1 MINFALFGAG
11 RIGSIHSANVATNKQ
26 ALLVGVCD
34 PYQPNADKL
43 IAELGCA
50 QMTEQE
56 IFTDDSIDAI
66 LICSATDT
74 HADLIEQAVAAG
86 KHVFCEKPIDLSLK
100 RVQQCTQI
108 VEQSDCKVL
117 VAFNRRFDPNFK
129 LLQQQ
134 IAAGQIGTVELVS
147 IISKDPSPPPVE
159 YISSSGGLFRDMTI
173 HDFDMARFLLGEEIE
188 AVSAHASCLVD
199 PAIGEAGDID
209 TAVINLTAASGKLA
223 QISNSRR
230 ASFGYDQRIEV
241 HGSKGMLVA
250 QNVNE
255 NTVTAYSESG
265 VSSAKPLYFFLERY
279 KAAYHAELDSFI
291 RALQGETVS
300 YPSMNDGLQASML
313 AEAAVLSYQSDRTV
327 QLSEM
332 K

>member
-11 RIGSIHSANVATNKQ
+11 RIGTIHGANVAANKQ
-26 ALLVGVCD
+26 AILVGVCD
-34 PYQPNADKL
+34 PYQPNVDKL
-43 IAELGCA
+43 ITELGCA

-56 IFTDDSIDAI
+56 IFTDDSIDAV

-108 VEQSDCKVL
+108 VEQSDRKAL
-117 VAFNRRFDPNFK
+117 VAFNRRFDPNFQ
-129 LLQQQ
+129 LLQQRL
-134 IAAGQIGTVELVS
+134 AAGQIGTVELVT

-159 YISSSGGLFRDMTI
+159 YISSSGGMFRDMTI
-173 HDFDMARFLLGEEIE
+173 HDFDMARFLLGEEID
-188 AVSAHASCLVD
+188 AVSAHGSCLVD

-209 TAVINLTAASGKLA
+209 TAVINLTTTSGKLA

-250 QNVNE
+250 LNINE
-255 NTVTAYSESG
+255 NSVTAYSESG

-279 KAAYHAELDSFI
+279 KAAYQAELDSFI

-300 YPSMNDGLQASML
+300 YPSMNDGLQALML
-313 AEAAVLSYQSDRTV
+313 AEAAILSSQSHRTV
-327 QLSEM
+327 KLSEI

>member
-1 MINFALFGAG
+1 
-11 RIGSIHSANVATNKQ
+11 
-26 ALLVGVCD
+26 
-34 PYQPNADKL
+34 
-43 IAELGCA
+43 
-50 QMTEQE
+50 MTEQE
-56 IFTDDSIDAI
+56 IFADDSIAAV

-86 KHVFCEKPIDLSLK
+86 KHVFCEKPIDLSLE
-100 RVQQCTQI
+100 RVQQCAQI
-108 VEQSDCKVL
+108 VEQSDCKAL
-117 VAFNRRFDPNFK
+117 VAFNRRFDPNFQ

-147 IISKDPSPPPVE
+147 IISKDPSPPPLE

-173 HDFDMARFLLGEEIE
+173 HDFDMARFLLGEEID
-188 AVSAHASCLVD
+188 AVSAHGSCLVD

-209 TAVINLTAASGKLA
+209 TAVINLTTDSGKLA

-255 NTVTAYSESG
+255 HTVTAYGESG

-279 KAAYHAELDSFI
+279 EAAYHAELDSFI
-291 RALQGETVS
+291 RALRGETVNF
-300 YPSMNDGLQASML
+300 PSMNDGLQALVL
-313 AEAAVLSYQSDRTV
+313 AEAAILSCQSGRTV
-327 QLSEM
+327 KLSEI